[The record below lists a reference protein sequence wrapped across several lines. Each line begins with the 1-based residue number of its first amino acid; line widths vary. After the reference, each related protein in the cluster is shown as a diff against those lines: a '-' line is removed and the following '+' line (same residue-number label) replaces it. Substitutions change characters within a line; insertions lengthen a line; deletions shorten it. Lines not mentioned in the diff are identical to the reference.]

1 MVTRLMARSSHQST
15 PAAPGP
21 RRRADPIDWRIE
33 SRPEPLQIFK
43 GAESSQRQQKGQ
55 KIPNRPMNMPDEAK
69 PKLAYHMISSK
80 GAVAVVQQRAATSEQ
95 ATPGRGLG
103 VEEAL

>member
-1 MVTRLMARSSHQST
+1 
-15 PAAPGP
+15 
-21 RRRADPIDWRIE
+21 
-33 SRPEPLQIFK
+33 
-43 GAESSQRQQKGQ
+43 
-55 KIPNRPMNMPDEAK
+55 MNTHMPDEAK
-69 PKLAYHMISSK
+69 PKLAYRMISSK